1 MASVGESFLG
11 VVIVW
16 CGFWCADLKNAEAD
30 DAVDGEVE
38 YDE

>member
-11 VVIVW
+11 VVIV
-16 CGFWCADLKNAEAD
+16 WCADLKNAEAD